1 MKKKFLAMTL
11 VLVLAL
17 STLVACGGSDDAGDT
32 APADNAIEEPA
43 DGGAGD
49 AMDEEPV
56 DDAIEEPAG

>member
-56 DDAIEEPAG
+56 